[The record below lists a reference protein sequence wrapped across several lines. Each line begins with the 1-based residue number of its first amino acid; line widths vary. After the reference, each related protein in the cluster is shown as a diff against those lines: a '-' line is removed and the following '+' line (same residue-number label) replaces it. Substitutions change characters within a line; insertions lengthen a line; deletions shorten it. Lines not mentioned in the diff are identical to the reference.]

1 MLKNRVLKNASWI
14 IVCKVIQAI
23 LTLIVT
29 MLTARFL
36 GPSDFGVIN
45 YAASVVAFFV
55 PVMQLGL
62 NSTLVREVVSK
73 PEREGEIMGTAVT
86 MSFASALLS
95 ILGIFAFT
103 SVANYGEPET
113 VTVSVLYGTL
123 LLFQCFE
130 LIQYWFQ
137 AKLLSKYHAVSSLVA
152 FAVTSAYK
160 IYLLISGKG
169 VYWFAVAQSLD
180 YLIIAVALLA
190 IYFKKSSGGMRF
202 SFMTA
207 RELFSSSKYYI
218 VSSLM
223 ITLFLQTDKVM
234 IKLMIDDAAC
244 GFYSAAATC
253 AGMTSFVF
261 SAIIDSLRPIIFE
274 NKEKSEEGY
283 RKTLTALYTIV
294 IYLSLLQSLF
304 ISLFSVFIIKLFYG
318 VAYIEAAPT
327 LAVLVW
333 YTTFSYLGA
342 VRNIWILAENKQK
355 YLWIINMSGAG
366 MNIVVNALLIPH
378 IGILGAAL
386 ASLVTQLFTNVVIGF
401 IMKPIRGNNA
411 LMIKSLNPKYLL
423 EVIKTVK

>member
-1 MLKNRVLKNASWI
+1 
-14 IVCKVIQAI
+14 
-23 LTLIVT
+23 
-29 MLTARFL
+29 MLTARYL

-55 PVMQLGL
+55 PIMQLGL
-62 NSTLVREVVSK
+62 NSTLVREIIAK

-103 SVANYGEPET
+103 SIANRGETET
-113 VTVSVLYGTL
+113 IVVSVLYGSL

-130 LIQYWFQ
+130 LLQYWFQ
-137 AKLLSKYHAVSSLVA
+137 AKLLSKYHAISALFA
-152 FAVTSAYK
+152 FALTSAYK
-160 IYLLISGKG
+160 IYLLVLGKS

-180 YLIIAVALLA
+180 FLIIAVALLA
-190 IYFKKSSGGMRF
+190 IYIKRSDQRMSF

-207 RELFSSSKYYI
+207 KELFASSKYYI

-234 IKLMIDDAAC
+234 LKIMIDDAAC
-244 GFYSAAATC
+244 GIYSAAATC

-274 NKEKSEEGY
+274 NKGKSEEGY
-283 RKTLTALYTIV
+283 KKTVTALYTII
-294 IYLSLLQSLF
+294 IYLSLLQSLV
-304 ISLFSVFIIKLFYG
+304 ISLFSGVIIKLFYG
-318 VAYIEAAPT
+318 AEYLDAAPT

-342 VRNIWILAENKQK
+342 VRNIWILAENKQR
-355 YLWIINMSGAG
+355 YLWMINASGAAL
-366 MNIVVNALLIPH
+366 NIVINLILIPH
-378 IGILGAAL
+378 IGILGAAT
-386 ASLVTQLFTNVVIGF
+386 ASLITQLFTNVSIGF
-401 IMKPIRGNNA
+401 IMKPIRANNH
-411 LMIKSLNPKYLL
+411 LMIKSLNPKSLL
-423 EVIKTVK
+423 DVIKTIK

>member
-62 NSTLVREVVSK
+62 NSTLVREIVSK

-304 ISLFSVFIIKLFYG
+304 ISLLSGFIIKLFYG

-378 IGILGAAL
+378 IGILGAAV